1 MRPESFRSPVELVGA
16 HVRLVPL
23 QPSHAEALAPVW
35 ANPDVNRYLIG
46 LVPGPDRSDLRP
58 LVDYLLSQQARGT
71 DLAFTTIRTSDGRP
85 IGMTRYLHIDRPN
98 DAVEIGGTWLDPSCW
113 RTPCNTESKLLLL
126 RHAFETEGVHRV
138 CLQTDARNARSQTA
152 IARIGAQREAVLR
165 DDRRLAENGFRSSV
179 FFRILR
185 PEWPAIERSLTAK
198 LDRPPVETG
207 WPAAEARRGPTIAR
221 AAAAGPEPERRLPEI
236 RLHPPVT
243 LHGRYVALVPL
254 DRSQIPGLAHAGR
267 DPEIWRWLR
276 IPPGRDEREMT
287 GLVDEFLAGQ
297 ADGSLLPFAVLE
309 RSSGAPIGMFRFLDI
324 DRHDRK
330 AEIGTWIDSAYWRS
344 PVNTEVKYLGLGWA
358 FEHERVHRVQLRTD
372 ARNVRSQR
380 AIERLGA
387 VREGTHD
394 EHLRLRD
401 GTYRTSF
408 VYSLLAPDWPG
419 VKARL
424 EERLAR
430 PWNPGGRP
438 ASGSIGGS

>member
-1 MRPESFRSPVELVGA
+1 MRPESFRSPVELKGA

-23 QPSHAEALAPVW
+23 QPSHAEALASVW
-35 ANPDVNRYLIG
+35 ANPDVHRYLIG
-46 LVPGPDRSDLRP
+46 LVPGPDRTDLHP
-58 LVDYLLSQQARGT
+58 LVDYLLSVQDRGT

-138 CLQTDARNARSQTA
+138 CLQTDARNERSQAA
-152 IARIGAQREAVLR
+152 IARIGARREAVLR

-185 PEWPAIERSLTAK
+185 RDWPAIERALTAK
-198 LDRPPVETG
+198 LERPPAETG
-207 WPAAEARRGPTIAR
+207 PLPVEARRDPAVAKAIAPW
-221 AAAAGPEPERRLPEI
+221 PEPERRLPEI
-236 RLHPPVT
+236 PLRPPVT
-243 LHGRYVALVPL
+243 LNGRYVALVPL

-276 IPPGRDEREMT
+276 IPPGRDAREMT
-287 GLVDEFLAGQ
+287 VLVDEFLAGQ

-309 RSSGAPIGMFRFLDI
+309 RTSGELIGMFRFLDI

-330 AEIGTWIDSAYWRS
+330 VEIGTWIDSDYWRT
-344 PVNTEVKYLGLGWA
+344 PVNTEVKYLGLRWA
-358 FEHERVHRVQLRTD
+358 FEHELVHRVQLRTD

-387 VREGTHD
+387 IREGTHD

-408 VYSLLAPDWPG
+408 VYSLLDSDWPE

-424 EERLAR
+424 EQRLAR
-430 PWNPGGRP
+430 PWSPGSNRG
-438 ASGSIGGS
+438 AGSIGGS